1 MFSPRK
7 NTQGNTSIKHEFLR
21 IIWFF
26 WKNYLGYKNWIFPW
40 KTIWTYICYWGW
52 GTFSWGLFFPMSF
65 FLKLSKKYTRKKPW
79 KNSEESQKKYQPT
92 RTLEKLCKT
101 QAVADLHLNWQSCHV
116 IQYSKFCHN
125 KHSKRFEVSK
135 NKFQRND
142 GQVGSRISVKIIPTV
157 WNVEQ
162 FDIGQLGCGTSL
174 VQHFGSLIF

>member
-1 MFSPRK
+1 MRANFLKADRLLTKGFTQNFKKNIIVKEKNVKDQIRKVFSQKKHPRK
-7 NTQGNTSIKHEFLR
+7 NLHNTWVLR

-26 WKNYLGYKNWIFPW
+26 WKSYLGYKNWIFPW

-92 RTLEKLCKT
+92 GTLEKLCKT
-101 QAVADLHLNWQSCHV
+101 QTVADLHLNWQSCHV

-125 KHSKRFEVSK
+125 KHGKRFEVIK
-135 NKFQRND
+135 K
-142 GQVGSRISVKIIPTV
+142 QV
-157 WNVEQ
+157 
-162 FDIGQLGCGTSL
+162 
-174 VQHFGSLIF
+174 